1 MSFQFPQTIT
11 MEGHSWRLIYD
22 PSNPLTVLPDL
33 NSPRVLS
40 VIGGWGQLG
49 GKRVYLTETTLLYPS
64 VVADN
69 FVRPAQMVKGL
80 KIHAQEVDANAVP
93 PYEQAMYMRE
103 VQERSASPQN
113 FLDAI
118 ISASVAAPKRPAD
131 TSWTE
136 MLSQAQAQASEAPNE

>member
-1 MSFQFPQTIT
+1 MGFQFPQQIN

-22 PSNPLTVLPDL
+22 PGNPSMVLPDT

-40 VIGGWGQLG
+40 VLGGWGQLG
-49 GKRVYLTETTLLYPS
+49 GRKVYLTETTLLYPS

-69 FVRPAQMVKGL
+69 YVRPAQMVKGL
-80 KIHAQEVDANAVP
+80 KVHETEVNPETVP

-103 VQERSASPQN
+103 VQERSATPQI

-118 ISASVAAPKRPAD
+118 VSASVAAPRKPVD
-131 TSWTE
+131 TSWTD
-136 MLSQAQAQASEAPNE
+136 LLDQHTAEAPNVDA